1 MENVDVV
8 QWIAFIILSAL
19 TLGGGLMVALDR
31 NLFHGA
37 LWLLVS
43 LFGVAGL
50 FVMLAAP
57 FLAAVQVLVYMGA
70 IVILIIFAIMLT
82 RRVMGEREA
91 ANSQWPI
98 ALAMAAVAFLVIA
111 LILGLATT
119 SGSATRAPL
128 LAAQS
133 LPPVSMDSVVALGKA
148 LVDPWQYALPF
159 ELASLLLTAAMI
171 GSIVIAREDPVD

>member
-1 MENVDVV
+1 MQTVDLV
-8 QWIAFIILSAL
+8 QWLAFIVLSL
-19 TLGGGLMVALDR
+19 LVLGGGIAVVADR

-82 RRVMGEREA
+82 RRVMGTHETV
-91 ANSQWPI
+91 NDSWPI
-98 ALAMAAVAFLVIA
+98 GLVMAALAFLVTAFA
-111 LILGLATT
+111 LVLANN
-119 SGSATRAPL
+119 SPL
-128 LAAQS
+128 LASAQNPAP
-133 LPPVSMDSVVALGKA
+133 LTGDSIAAFGIS
-148 LVDPWQYALPF
+148 LVDVRQYALPF
-159 ELASLLLTAAMI
+159 ELASLLLTGAMI
-171 GSIVIAREDPVD
+171 GAIVIAREEPA

>member
-1 MENVDVV
+1 MQNIDLV
-8 QWIAFIILSAL
+8 QWGAFVILSL
-19 TLGGGLMVALDR
+19 FTLGGGLMVALDR

-82 RRVMGEREA
+82 RRVMGAREA

-98 ALAMAAVAFLVIA
+98 GLLMAALAFLVIA
-111 LILGLATT
+111 FALVIATSST
-119 SGSATRAPL
+119 GSTVTPL
-128 LAAQS
+128 LAQAPLAAVSPDS
-133 LPPVSMDSVVALGKA
+133 LVSFGQA
-148 LVDPWQYALPF
+148 LVDPGQYALPF
-159 ELASLLLTAAMI
+159 ELASLLLTGAMI
-171 GSIVIAREDPVD
+171 GAIVIARENPA

>member
-1 MENVDVV
+1 MQNVDVV
-8 QWIAFIILSAL
+8 QWIAFVVLTLL
-19 TLGGGLMVALDR
+19 TLGGAIMVVADR

-43 LFGVAGL
+43 LFGVAGF

-82 RRVMGEREA
+82 QRMMGAREAVNNRWPIGLGMSALAFLLVSFILTLA
-91 ANSQWPI
+91 ANS
-98 ALAMAAVAFLVIA
+98 
-111 LILGLATT
+111 
-119 SGSATRAPL
+119 PL
-128 LAAQS
+128 LANATTTATAC
-133 LPPVSMDSVVALGKA
+133 VALQGDPIMAFGKS
-148 LVDPWQYALPF
+148 LVDPGQYALPF

-171 GSIVIAREDPVD
+171 GAIVIAREDA

>member
-1 MENVDVV
+1 MNVDAI
-8 QWIAFIILSAL
+8 QWIAFIILTIL
-19 TLGGGLMVALDR
+19 TLGGAIMVAYDR

-82 RRVMGEREA
+82 RQVMGVREM
-91 ANSQWPI
+91 ANNQWPV
-98 ALAMAAVAFLVIA
+98 ALAMAAIAFLVVA
-111 LILGLATT
+111 LILSLASSNTL
-119 SGSATRAPL
+119 L
-128 LAAQS
+128 LAR
-133 LPPVSMDSVVALGKA
+133 PVQGIPLAPDNVVQFGKA
-148 LVDPWQYALPF
+148 LVDVGQYALPF
-159 ELASLLLTAAMI
+159 ELASLLLTGAMI
-171 GSIVIAREDPVD
+171 GAIVIARDEG

>member
-1 MENVDVV
+1 MNVDAI
-8 QWIAFIILSAL
+8 QWIAFIILTIL
-19 TLGGGLMVALDR
+19 TLGGAIMVAYDR

-82 RRVMGEREA
+82 RQVMGVREM
-91 ANSQWPI
+91 ANNQWPV
-98 ALAMAAVAFLVIA
+98 ALAMAAIAFLVIA
-111 LILGLATT
+111 LILSLA
-119 SGSATRAPL
+119 SSNNLLLARPVQAAPL
-128 LAAQS
+128 A
-133 LPPVSMDSVVALGKA
+133 PDNVVQFGKA
-148 LVDPWQYALPF
+148 LVDVGQYALPF
-159 ELASLLLTAAMI
+159 ELASLLLTGAMI
-171 GSIVIAREDPVD
+171 GAIVIARDEG

>member
-1 MENVDVV
+1 MQSIDVI
-8 QWIAFIILSAL
+8 QWVAFIILSL
-19 TLGGGLMVALDR
+19 LMLGGALRVVTDS

-82 RRVMGEREA
+82 QRVMGQEERP
-91 ANSQWPI
+91 NQRWPI
-98 ALAMAAVAFLVIA
+98 GLLMSGLAFLVTS
-111 LILGLATT
+111 LIL
-119 SGSATRAPL
+119 L
-128 LAAQS
+128 LAADSPLMSYAGALVPKPDAQS
-133 LPPVSMDSVVALGKA
+133 LLDLGKE
-148 LVDPWQYALPF
+148 LVYPGTYSLPF
-159 ELASLLLTAAMI
+159 IVASLLLTAAMV
-171 GSIVIAREDPVD
+171 GSIVIAREDKS

>member
-1 MENVDVV
+1 MQNVDLV
-8 QWIAFIILSAL
+8 QWVAFVVLSL
-19 TLGGGLMVALDR
+19 FTLGGGLMVALDR

-43 LFGVAGL
+43 LFGAAGL

-82 RRVMGEREA
+82 RRVMGTREA

-98 ALAMAAVAFLVIA
+98 GLLMAALAFLVIA
-111 LILGLATT
+111 FVLVIATSPT
-119 SGSATRAPL
+119 ASNATPLLTQAPL
-128 LAAQS
+128 AAVS
-133 LPPVSMDSVVALGKA
+133 LDSLVNLGKA
-148 LVDPWQYALPF
+148 LVDPYQYALPF
-159 ELASLLLTAAMI
+159 ELASLLLTGAMI
-171 GSIVIAREDPVD
+171 GAIVIAREETR